1 MPEILVPLKVLAHGE
16 GLEMP
21 AYATAG
27 SAGCDLRAAIEA
39 PLLILPGGRALVPTG
54 VAVAIPEGYEG
65 QVRIRSGLAHDKG
78 LAVVNAPGTIDSDYR
93 GEIRVIVANLGS
105 ELVTL
110 ERGERI
116 AQLVFAPVEGSGP
129 QDGSRCLTPAFPWHP
144 KPDTCYPSLPCASAS
159 SRPAPAA
166 TRVSSSR
173 GARGCW
179 WTPDSRRASSSG
191 A

>member
-1 MPEILVPLKVLAHGE
+1 MPEILVPLKFLTHGE

-27 SAGCDLRAAIEA
+27 AAGCDLRAAIEA
-39 PLLILPGGRALVPTG
+39 PLLILPGGRTRVPTG
-54 VAVAIPEGYEG
+54 LAVAIPEGYEG

-105 ELVTL
+105 EPVTL

-116 AQLVFAPVEGSGP
+116 AQLVFAPVSRARFEKVSELPSSHRGEGGF
-129 QDGSRCLTPAFPWHP
+129 GSTGRQ
-144 KPDTCYPSLPCASAS
+144 
-159 SRPAPAA
+159 
-166 TRVSSSR
+166 
-173 GARGCW
+173 
-179 WTPDSRRASSSG
+179 
-191 A
+191 